1 MYIDSHNN
9 VSDIRGQVQG
19 PTDMLTREEQFLIVS
34 MNSPPRP
41 DLSGLWSQ
49 YSQAIVHAKRL
60 KSTTVK
66 TKMGVVDVHGNE
78 DNSIN
83 PKESVIDEATEF
95 SLLSVHINSMGLMI
109 LMLLLVCIFR
119 YLKLAHLKGCWLKMK
134 CCRRKTILINSDGT
148 LSYIQKSQRNSIV
161 SGHLPAGNTPG
172 IKTYQTQPGARV
184 QSQFSK

>member
-1 MYIDSHNN
+1 MYINSHNN
-9 VSDIRGQVQG
+9 VSYIRGQVQG

-83 PKESVIDEATEF
+83 PKDSVIDEATEF
-95 SLLSVHINSMGLMI
+95 SLLSVHINTIGISMGLMI

-148 LSYIQKSQRNSIV
+148 LSYIQKSQLNLIV
-161 SGHLPAGNTPG
+161 SGHLALS
-172 IKTYQTQPGARV
+172 QQPRDEIMNDM
-184 QSQFSK
+184 KL